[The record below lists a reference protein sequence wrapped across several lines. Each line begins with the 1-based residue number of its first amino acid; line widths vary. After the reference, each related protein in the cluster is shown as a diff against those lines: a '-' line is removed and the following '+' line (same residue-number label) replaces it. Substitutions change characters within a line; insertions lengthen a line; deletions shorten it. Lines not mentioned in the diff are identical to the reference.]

1 MLKSNLDL
9 VGGSICLV
17 VYCCS
22 KFQKICFC
30 CVTSVKCLTLL
41 FATCVA
47 FVTLVAY
54 VTLVTCVSL

>member
-9 VGGSICLV
+9 VGRNICLV

-30 CVTSVKCLTLL
+30 GLTSVKCLTLL
-41 FATCVA
+41 F
-47 FVTLVAY
+47 
-54 VTLVTCVSL
+54 VTCVTLRVCVSLLHG